1 MKKIILNNFGREEEM
16 KIVEEE
22 QQKPIDNQ
30 LSLAQLD
37 LTKRLITQSQMAVIM
52 L

>member
-1 MKKIILNNFGREEEM
+1 MKKIILNNFGSEEEM

-30 LSLAQLD
+30 V
-37 LTKRLITQSQMAVIM
+37 LIKQMAI
-52 L
+52 